1 MWLGFLGEGGSEGD
15 EDGWTGFG
23 FRGEVAALLVFWFKD
38 REYPDAKQY
47 TID

>member
-1 MWLGFLGEGGSEGD
+1 MRTGGRD
-15 EDGWTGFG
+15 LDFA
-23 FRGEVAALLVFWFKD
+23 GEVAALLVFWFKD